1 MKRPSEV
8 DNIKKNP
15 KKTNNSYKLSLSYY
29 LQVTILKHLFFFSG
43 VHHKKKTC
51 EAGLVVQKV
60 RDILSRAEGFLY
72 PKDLVATRAV
82 QKKRKLKLP
91 KGNGG
96 WGDKRDHELCLKL
109 SSQPVELVGNQTD
122 LN

>member
-1 MKRPSEV
+1 M
-8 DNIKKNP
+8 
-15 KKTNNSYKLSLSYY
+15 
-29 LQVTILKHLFFFSG
+29 ILKIKSTTIFFSSRFSG

-60 RDILSRAEGFLY
+60 RDILSRAEGYLY
-72 PKDLVATRAV
+72 PKELVATRAV

-96 WGDKRDHELCLKL
+96 WGDKRDHELCLQL
-109 SSQPVELVGNQTD
+109 SQPIPYSTSEVEQS
-122 LN
+122 